1 MDRRRFLTITGSG
14 ALVGL
19 AGCGGCSKAGNSVK
33 IVSSMPR
40 TGTGKGQTDAIA
52 NGIRMAIDDYEGK
65 LLGMRIEYSDWDDA
79 TAGTGK
85 WTPELESQ
93 NARNAV
99 GDPDVMAYIGP
110 YNSGAAMVSMPIL
123 NESGLVQVSP
133 ACTWTGLTKNVPGAD
148 KEEPGKYRPTG
159 KNHFVRVCPNDRT
172 QGPVAADFAKRPK
185 PPRPEDGFGDKYGLG
200 VNTVYIIDDKELYGL
215 GVSGLFERRCQE
227 NGIQVLG
234 HESINPAQQEFTAL
248 LTSIK
253 AKNPD
258 AVFFGGTTATGGPQI
273 AKDMANVGLTCPLI
287 VPDGCYELSFITSAG
302 EKNLTN
308 CYATFGGLDP
318 ADTSGPVAKFAEK
331 YKQKYNTPP
340 ESFAIYGY
348 EAANVVLAAIKK
360 IGKKDREAILK
371 DVLGTKDFDGVLG
384 KWKFDPDGDISLQQ
398 STISKI
404 EGGKF
409 KPVAVINMT

>member
-1 MDRRRFLTITGSG
+1 VDRRKFLTVAGGG

-19 AGCGGCSKAGNSVK
+19 AGCGGCSRKSDNVVK

-52 NGIRMAIDDYEGK
+52 NGIRMAIDDRNGEVA
-65 LLGMRIEYSDWDDA
+65 GMKIEYSDWDDA

-93 NARNAV
+93 NARNAE
-99 GDPDVMAYIGP
+99 GDPDVMAYLGP

-123 NESGLVQVSP
+123 NQAGLVQVSP
-133 ACTWTGLTKNVPGAD
+133 AVTWTGLTKNVEGAD
-148 KEEPGKYRPTG
+148 PEEPGKYRPTG
-159 KNHFVRVCPNDRT
+159 KNHFARVCPNDRT
-172 QGPVAADFAKRPK
+172 QGPVAADFVKNNLK
-185 PPRPEDGFGDKYGLG
+185 
-200 VNTVYIIDDKELYGL
+200 VNSVYILDDKELYGL
-215 GVSGLFERRCQE
+215 GVSGLFERRCKAIGLE
-227 NGIQVLG
+227 VLG

-253 AKNPD
+253 AKNPG
-258 AVFFGGTTATGGPQI
+258 ALFFGGTTATGAPQV
-273 AKDMANVGLTCPLI
+273 AKDMRNAGLSCPLI

-302 EKNLTN
+302 EQNLTN

-331 YKQKYNTPP
+331 YRQKYNAPP

-360 IGKKDREAILK
+360 VGKKDREAILK
-371 DVLGTKDFDGVLG
+371 EVLGTKDFEGVLG
-384 KWKFDPDGDISLQQ
+384 KWSFDPDGDISLQQ

-409 KPVAVINMT
+409 KPVAVMNLT

>member
-1 MDRRRFLTITGSG
+1 MDRRKFLTVAGGG
-14 ALVGL
+14 ALLSL
-19 AGCGGCSKAGNSVK
+19 AGCSGSKNTGDNREVVK
-33 IVSSMPR
+33 LVSSMPR

-65 LLGMRIEYSDWDDA
+65 LPGMRVEYADWDDA

-85 WTPELESQ
+85 WTPELESK
-93 NARNAV
+93 NAREAV
-99 GDPDVMAYIGP
+99 DDPDVMAYLGP

-123 NESGLVQVSP
+123 NEAGLVQVSP
-133 ACTWTGLTKNVPGAD
+133 AVTWTGLTKNVPGAD

-159 KNHFVRVCPNDRT
+159 KNHFARVCPNDRT

-185 PPRPEDGFGDKYGLG
+185 AEGGLG
-200 VNTVYIIDDKELYGL
+200 ARTVYILDDKELYGL

-227 NGIQVLG
+227 LGIQVLG

-258 AVFFGGTTATGGPQI
+258 VLFFGGTTATGGPQI
-273 AKDMANVGLTCPLI
+273 AKDMNNAGLTCPLI

-331 YKQKYNTPP
+331 YKAKYNVPP

-360 IGKKDREAILK
+360 VGKKDREAILK
-371 DVLGTKDFDGVLG
+371 EVLGTKDFDGVLG
-384 KWKFDPDGDISLQQ
+384 KWSFDPSGDISLQQ

-409 KPVAVINMT
+409 KPVAVINLT

>member
-1 MDRRRFLTITGSG
+1 VDRRTFLAAAGGGT
-14 ALVGL
+14 LLGL
-19 AGCGGCSKAGNSVK
+19 AGCGSKNSGGGVVK

-52 NGIRMAIDDYEGK
+52 NGIRMAIDDYEGQ
-65 LLGMRIEYSDWDDA
+65 LPGMRVEYQDWDDA

-85 WTPELESQ
+85 WTAELESQ
-93 NARNAV
+93 NARNAE
-99 GDPDVMAYIGP
+99 GDPDVMAYLGP

-123 NESGLVQVSP
+123 NEAGVVQVSP

-148 KEEPGKYRPTG
+148 PEEPGKYRPA
-159 KNHFVRVCPNDRT
+159 KRNHFARVCPNDRT
-172 QGPVAADFAKRPK
+172 QGPVAADFAKRPR
-185 PPRPEDGFGDKYGLG
+185 PPRPEEEFGDKYGLG
-200 VNTVYIIDDKELYGL
+200 VGTVYILDDKELYGL
-215 GVSGLFERRCQE
+215 GVSGLFERRCRE
-227 NGIQVLG
+227 IGVQVLG

-273 AKDMANVGLTCPLI
+273 AKDMNNVGLTCPLI

-302 EKNLTN
+302 EKNLAN

-318 ADTSGPVAKFAEK
+318 SAGGVMAKFAEK
-331 YKQKYNTPP
+331 YRQKYNAPP

-360 IGKKDREAILK
+360 VGKKDREAILK
-371 DVLGTKDFDGVLG
+371 EVLDTNNFEGVLG
-384 KWKFDPDGDISLQQ
+384 KWSFDPSGDITLQQ

>member
-1 MDRRRFLTITGSG
+1 VDRRKFLTAAGSG
-14 ALVGL
+14 ALLGV
-19 AGCGGCSKAGNSVK
+19 AGCGSKGGNVVK

-52 NGIRMAIDDYEGK
+52 NGINMAIADYGGEVA
-65 LLGMRIEYSDWDDA
+65 GMRIEHPEWDDA

-85 WTPELESQ
+85 WTPELESK
-93 NARNAV
+93 NAREAE
-99 GDPDVMAYIGP
+99 GDADVMAYIGP

-123 NESGLVQVSP
+123 NEAGLVQVSP
-133 ACTWTGLTKNVPGAD
+133 AVTWTGLTKNVEGAD
-148 KEEPGKYRPTG
+148 PTEPGKYRPTG
-159 KNHFVRVCPNDRT
+159 KNHFARVCPNDRT
-172 QGPVAADFAKRPK
+172 QGPVAADFVKNNLKVAS
-185 PPRPEDGFGDKYGLG
+185 
-200 VNTVYIIDDKELYGL
+200 VYILDDKELYGL
-215 GVSGLFERRCQE
+215 GVSGLFERRCKQIGVE
-227 NGIQVLG
+227 VLG

-248 LTSIK
+248 MTSIR
-253 AKNPD
+253 AKKPG

-273 AKDMANVGLTCPLI
+273 AKDMINAGLPCPLI

-318 ADTSGPVAKFAEK
+318 SDTSGPMAKFADK
-331 YKQKYNTPP
+331 YHQKYNTPP

-360 IGKKDREAILK
+360 VGKKDREAILK
-371 DVLGTKDFDGVLG
+371 EVLGTKGFNGVLG
-384 KWKFDPDGDISLQQ
+384 TWSFDPDGDISLQQ

-409 KPVAVINMT
+409 KPVAVMSVT